1 VVLKYLARY
10 VHRSALSTSRLVA
23 LTEQEVSF
31 RRKDYAHGGK
41 ERVLTVSG
49 QEFLRRFVELLE
61 FTLPRYRREG
71 KSYLTIALGCTG
83 GRHRSIVLVEELRR
97 RLQEAG
103 HRVLVRHRDA
113 ER

>member
-1 VVLKYLARY
+1 MLFRSDPAVADYVL
-10 VHRSALSTSRLVA
+10 
-23 LTEQEVSF
+23 
-31 RRKDYAHGGK
+31 RRD
-41 ERVLTVSG
+41 ET
-49 QEFLRRFVELLE
+49 QEFLRRLVELLE